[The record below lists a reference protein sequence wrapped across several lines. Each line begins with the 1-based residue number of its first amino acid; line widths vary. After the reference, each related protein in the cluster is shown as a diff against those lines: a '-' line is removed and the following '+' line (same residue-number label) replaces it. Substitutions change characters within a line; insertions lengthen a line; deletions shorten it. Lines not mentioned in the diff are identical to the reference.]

1 MHISDMTKKR
11 KKNFIG
17 VAKILAFV
25 LVLALLLQVLS
36 AKVFTVDDAA
46 KYNNKYSNA
55 YSYML
60 EPENTIQV
68 AAFGNS
74 DLYSAIAPTV
84 AWSAAGITSTN
95 IASPLQSVRQ
105 SYLMLQQF
113 LKTQHPDVVVVE
125 TDMMYE
131 HQPDR
136 YRDYSKEQ
144 EETLLDK
151 FFDKT
156 DPDMVDDYVK
166 NKLSIFVFHDKWKAT
181 FKSKKSAER
190 DLYSH
195 GYHLS
200 LRVKPFEWDNH
211 MVESPYCDNPE
222 YSEDN
227 GMQDIISLCKENGI
241 HVLLMEVPSVNSWSY
256 ERSNAMRK
264 YAAEHEIDFLDFNLL
279 WDELEIDVS
288 HDFRDVGNHM
298 NYYGAQKVSAY
309 YGKYLAE
316 QYGLEDR
323 RGNPDYAFWEE
334 SVDKFE
340 EAVLK
345 DEEDKKNNPDMQE
358 N

>member
-1 MHISDMTKKR
+1 MTKTR
-11 KKNFIG
+11 KKNLIG
-17 VAKILAFV
+17 IAKILAFL
-25 LVLALLLQVLS
+25 LVFVLLLDVLS
-36 AKVFTVDDAA
+36 KMVFTVNDAA

-60 EPENTIQV
+60 EPENTIQA

-84 AWSAAGITSTN
+84 AWEAAGVTTTN
-95 IASPLQSVRQ
+95 ISSPLQSIRQ

-113 LKTQHPDVVVVE
+113 LEKQHPEVVVIE
-125 TDMMYE
+125 TDMLYE

-136 YRDYSKEQ
+136 YRDYSAEQ
-144 EETLLDK
+144 EEKAIEK

-156 DPDMVDDYVK
+156 DPDMIDDYIK
-166 NKLSIFVFHDKWKAT
+166 NQFSIFVFHDKWKVP

-200 LRVKPFEWDNH
+200 LKVKPFEPSDY
-211 MVESPYCDNPE
+211 MAPSEYCDRME
-222 YSEDN
+222 YSEN
-227 GMQDIISLCKENGI
+227 NSMQAILTLCKEKGI
-241 HVLLMEVPSVNSWSY
+241 KVLLMEVPSVNSWSY
-256 ERSNAMRK
+256 ERSNAMRE
-264 YAAEHEIDFLDFNLL
+264 YADENGIDFLDFNLL
-279 WDELEIDVS
+279 WDELGIDPS
-288 HDFRDVGNHM
+288 HDFRDYGNHM

-309 YGKYLAE
+309 YGRYLAE
-316 QYGLEDR
+316 HYGLEDR

-334 SVDKFE
+334 SVEQFAI
-340 EAVLK
+340 AVQK
-345 DEEDKKNNPDMQE
+345 DEEDKKNNPDKDE